1 MSSSLSLQRSF
12 KLTALPLLLLA
23 LCSFSASQ
31 TSPRISTTEELKE
44 EFAAVPCKTDRM
56 LAARALFQKMVN
68 HIEKNQLP
76 QYCAMINID
85 SFGMAPPQVLDNV
98 SNKKLSQLAA
108 DTAKDLKVPFNHASV
123 LNADADSSSFN
134 ARKIP
139 AVTLHGL
146 NNDWPS
152 ILHTRND
159 QAGKVNAVSVYFGYR
174 LALSLLTRVDAADC
188 AAFR

>member
-108 DTAKDLKVPFNHASV
+108 DTAKDLKVPFNHAS
-123 LNADADSSSFN
+123 
-134 ARKIP
+134 
-139 AVTLHGL
+139 
-146 NNDWPS
+146 
-152 ILHTRND
+152 
-159 QAGKVNAVSVYFGYR
+159 
-174 LALSLLTRVDAADC
+174 
-188 AAFR
+188 